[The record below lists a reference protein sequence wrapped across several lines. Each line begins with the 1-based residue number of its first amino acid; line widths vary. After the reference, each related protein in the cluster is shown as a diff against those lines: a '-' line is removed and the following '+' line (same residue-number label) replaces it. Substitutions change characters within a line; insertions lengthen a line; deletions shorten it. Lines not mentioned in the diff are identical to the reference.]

1 VISTHTKARHITIP
15 PIGFSA
21 RAMRFALQRE
31 RETEQKVPGI
41 KYRTKSPDNKKKKKK
56 KAVLTF
62 LSRTRQPQCS

>member
-31 RETEQKVPGI
+31 RERQSKKFQELSTEQKAPTI
-41 KYRTKSPDNKKKKKK
+41 KRRRRRRRP
-56 KAVLTF
+56 F
-62 LSRTRQPQCS
+62 